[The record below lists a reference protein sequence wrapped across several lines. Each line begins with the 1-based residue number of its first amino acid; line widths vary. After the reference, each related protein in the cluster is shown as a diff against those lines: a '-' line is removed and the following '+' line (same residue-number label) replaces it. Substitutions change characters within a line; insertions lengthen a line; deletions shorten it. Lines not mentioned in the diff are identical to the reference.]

1 VFSWFDGRAKRVEM
15 IPRLTARGDRPST
28 TKVDIR
34 DLTPEL
40 LPFLGQSAY
49 VELGVFESLAR
60 AVAIAPNLAAKQEL
74 SIAAGRALS
83 KHQGLV
89 AEIRR
94 RGAEPADVMAPFV
107 PALDAFR
114 AEITGADWTELLLSC
129 YLVGGLL
136 DDFFIRLSDGLPGEV
151 GPRIA
156 HLLGEDAGTVILA
169 TQIAAAIAAD
179 APLASHLALWGRRLV
194 GDTLLIARSALA
206 FAGTPNPTGRVSAAG
221 AAEARIEPVFT
232 DLIAAHTRR
241 MDGLGL
247 TA

>member
-1 VFSWFDGRAKRVEM
+1 MFSWFDGRAKRVEM

-206 FAGTPNPTGRVSAAG
+206 FAGTPDPAGRVSAAG